1 MFIKKIT
8 NFTFTILNLNMKAEI
23 IMTNKINFNH
33 IHRNLINKNKGSL
46 TFKGSSDIAVS
57 PDTFTPS
64 AVIEVPVISD
74 EQLKKNK
81 ITDEQII
88 QMNKSKKLPNNA
100 QLYGIP
106 AQIRGQRSF
115 KPTYTDRFHYEV
127 KYCHQTPWDKKVK
140 RIIPEGYVA
149 ARGPKNKVF
158 VVKKEDVE
166 PITKNNKA

>member
-1 MFIKKIT
+1 M
-8 NFTFTILNLNMKAEI
+8 
-23 IMTNKINFNH
+23 NKINFNL
-33 IHRNLINKNKGSL
+33 IHKNILPKNNGFL

-64 AVIEVPVISD
+64 VAMEAPVISD

-127 KYCHQTPWDKKVK
+127 QYYPQTTWNKKVK
-140 RIIPEGYVA
+140 RVIPEGYVA

-166 PITKNNKA
+166 PITKKQ

>member
-46 TFKGSSDIAVS
+46 TFKGDSIS

-64 AVIEVPVISD
+64 AVIEVLVISD

-81 ITDEQII
+81 ITNEQII

-100 QLYGIP
+100 QLIGIP
-106 AQIRGQRSF
+106 AKFRGQMSF
-115 KPTYTDRFHYEV
+115 EPSYIDRFHYEV
-127 KYCHQTPWDKKVK
+127 RYCHNTFLDKNVK

-149 ARGPKNKVF
+149 ARGPYNKVF

-166 PITKNNKA
+166 PITKKQ